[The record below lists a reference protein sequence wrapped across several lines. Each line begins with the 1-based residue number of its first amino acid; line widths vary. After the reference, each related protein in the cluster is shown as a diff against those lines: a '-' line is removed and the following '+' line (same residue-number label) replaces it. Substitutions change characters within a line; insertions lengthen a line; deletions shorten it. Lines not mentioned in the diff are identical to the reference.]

1 MLRVD
6 PAVGKWG
13 QGFRSLSARLRHKKQ
28 GRQFPRTGVQE
39 GGNVLGNLEKVGTAR
54 SQEIRRAAAC
64 SFPGYKPGV
73 KKMEN

>member
-13 QGFRSLSARLRHKKQ
+13 VGFRNLSARLRHKKQ

-39 GGNVLGNLEKVGTAR
+39 GEKELVDLERVGTAR
-54 SQEIRRAAAC
+54 SQEIRRAAVC
-64 SFPGYKPGV
+64 
-73 KKMEN
+73 

>member
-13 QGFRSLSARLRHKKQ
+13 VGFRSLSARLRQKKQ

-39 GGNVLGNLEKVGTAR
+39 VEKELVDLERVSTAR
-54 SQEIRRAAAC
+54 SQEIRHAAVC
-64 SFPGYKPGV
+64 
-73 KKMEN
+73 